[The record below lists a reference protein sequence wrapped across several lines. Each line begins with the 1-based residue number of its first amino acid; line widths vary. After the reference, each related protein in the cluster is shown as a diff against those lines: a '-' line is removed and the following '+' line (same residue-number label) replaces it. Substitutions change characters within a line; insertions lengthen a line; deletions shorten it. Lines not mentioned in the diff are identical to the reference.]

1 MGKWC
6 NKKWLDNHKK
16 GNQKLHSHWQLAQM
30 EQEKT
35 LQRGAIVLPFKH
47 LLLWVPKIAL
57 FGNFSTLCGWRP
69 CSQGCD
75 SLLLRTPRCT
85 ACIVPLCICSMKY

>member
-47 LLLWVPKIAL
+47 LSSNCIISNLFYCLTIEQFLIQVPSEVGHACRRGASKIAL
-57 FGNFSTLCGWRP
+57 
-69 CSQGCD
+69 
-75 SLLLRTPRCT
+75 
-85 ACIVPLCICSMKY
+85 